1 MFPHALGLIL
11 KAHGVGLKSYANGM
25 GCVQPSRQELPRAAK
40 SRKRREATHWLQ
52 RLSAIGQFSSAHS
65 LYQNLTSVLRRHH
78 HGTNWSIVC
87 FRPAAQ
93 PLPARVCFG
102 PPESAYS
109 LKAFARS
116 AAPFHSVLIPMYLLV

>member
-1 MFPHALGLIL
+1 MFPHALDLIL

-25 GCVQPSRQELPRAAK
+25 GWDACNGAVASRQ
-40 SRKRREATHWLQ
+40 RREATLWFQ

>member
-25 GCVQPSRQELPRAAK
+25 GCVQPSRQELPR
-40 SRKRREATHWLQ
+40 
-52 RLSAIGQFSSAHS
+52 AIGQFSSAHS

-102 PPESAYS
+102 PPESAYR